1 MSATKIGRN
10 TTSILNCYFITLW
23 HIRLNI
29 HIWKTKFTFYKQY
42 FLGLPFSRNVK
53 KSNTDQ
59 SLQQAFSFC
68 LKRSVSLTFKNASYK
83 KVFPK
88 CVYDCTTCF
97 AECFLFYVIT
107 GNSIFFAKV
116 IVTQRLRASAMLLRS
131 SKQVFWKKSA
141 FYVRYLQNNITMM
154 LIPKVQNKASTS

>member
-10 TTSILNCYFITLW
+10 TTSILNCYFLTLW

-88 CVYDCTTCF
+88 CVYDWYNLLCWM
-97 AECFLFYVIT
+97 
-107 GNSIFFAKV
+107 FFILCDNRKQYFFRKSYCYPEASC
-116 IVTQRLRASAMLLRS
+116 QRHVA
-131 SKQVFWKKSA
+131 A
-141 FYVRYLQNNITMM
+141 FFETSVLKEIRVLCP
-154 LIPKVQNKASTS
+154 LSPK

>member
-88 CVYDCTTCF
+88 CVYDWYNLLCWM
-97 AECFLFYVIT
+97 
-107 GNSIFFAKV
+107 FFILCDNWKQSVLHQV
-116 IVTQRLRASAMLLRS
+116 IVTQRLGATTMLLCS
-131 SKQVFWKKSA
+131 LKQVFWKTSA